1 MITCT
6 TDCADGDVRLTSV
19 EMTSPGTVEG
29 TLEVCYNNIWGLIS
43 ESGWT
48 SKDAKVACEELGYIG
63 EGVQQ
68 NLRVTKC
75 YKALFALYPQKHS
88 GLVSTGSFAIV

>member
-1 MITCT
+1 MPKSCKNIITCT
-6 TDCADGDVRLTSV
+6 TDCADGDIHLTSA
-19 EMTSPGTVEG
+19 EMATPGTVEG
-29 TLEVCYNNIWGLIS
+29 TLEVCFNNIWGLIS

-68 NLRVTKC
+68 NL
-75 YKALFALYPQKHS
+75 ALTRFCKD
-88 GLVSTGSFAIV
+88 AICTVHT